1 MTASVRYN
9 YNLFMVMTGLS
20 PQIYEQTTL
29 DNGLRMVTC
38 EMPHTRSVSISAYV
52 GVGSRF
58 ETDDEAGLSHFVEHM
73 MFKGTESRPDPL
85 DISAQIESS
94 GGAINA
100 GTEQELTVYWCKVAQ
115 PYFADSM
122 ALMVDMLRNSL
133 FRPDDIEKERN
144 VIHEELAM
152 ISDYPSARVDSMI
165 DEMLWP
171 GHPLGRDVGGTRKS
185 VDGIGRDMLLKHME
199 SYYAPSNIV
208 VSVAGNVG
216 HAEVV
221 AKVAGLT
228 RDWSGGASAL
238 EPAPVVHEQRES
250 QLRLEYRRTEQL
262 HLSIALPGLAL
273 DDPDIYALDL
283 LSIILGEGMSSRLFT
298 ELREKRGFA
307 YDIHSGVSRFRDTG
321 AFIISAGVDPSSAYD
336 AVPAILEQMANIR
349 EFVSEDEMSR
359 AKRLVAGRM
368 MLRMEDTRA
377 VSEWMGSQ
385 LLVRRH
391 IMRVDDV
398 VERIDAVTTEDLNR
412 VASERLVSDR
422 LNLAL
427 VGPCRGQKKMSRLL
441 KL

>member
-9 YNLFMVMTGLS
+9 YNLFMVMTRVS

-208 VSVAGNVG
+208 VSVAGNV
-216 HAEVV
+216 
-221 AKVAGLT
+221 
-228 RDWSGGASAL
+228 
-238 EPAPVVHEQRES
+238 
-250 QLRLEYRRTEQL
+250 
-262 HLSIALPGLAL
+262 
-273 DDPDIYALDL
+273 
-283 LSIILGEGMSSRLFT
+283 
-298 ELREKRGFA
+298 
-307 YDIHSGVSRFRDTG
+307 
-321 AFIISAGVDPSSAYD
+321 
-336 AVPAILEQMANIR
+336 
-349 EFVSEDEMSR
+349 VSESSVHPQEL
-359 AKRLVAGRM
+359 AAWHAGR
-368 MLRMEDTRA
+368 LQEQT
-377 VSEWMGSQ
+377 
-385 LLVRRH
+385 VRW
-391 IMRVDDV
+391 VD
-398 VERIDAVTTEDLNR
+398 E
-412 VASERLVSDR
+412 
-422 LNLAL
+422 
-427 VGPCRGQKKMSRLL
+427 
-441 KL
+441 